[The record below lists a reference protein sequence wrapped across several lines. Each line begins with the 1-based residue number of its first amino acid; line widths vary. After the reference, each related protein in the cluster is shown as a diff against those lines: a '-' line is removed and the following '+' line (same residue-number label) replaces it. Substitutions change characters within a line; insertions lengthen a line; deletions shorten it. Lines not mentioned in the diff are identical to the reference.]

1 MTDAT
6 ILVLE
11 DDPDIRGILTQLLR
25 RQNYIVH
32 VAASVREFDG
42 VRAPLQPDLF
52 ILDVGLPDGDGFD
65 VLRRL
70 REEGDTPVIM
80 LTGADTEVDRVLG
93 LEFGADDYIGKPF
106 SHREMLARVRNILR
120 RSQMVQRVALA
131 EGQDERIVVFGP
143 FTLFLEQRRLAR
155 NGSEEVVLTSG
166 EFALLSALAKSLNRP
181 LTRDQILDA
190 TQNREWSPFD
200 RSIDVLIGR
209 LRRKLGDDP
218 RNPRHLKTVRGIG
231 YVLTS
236 SE

>member
-11 DDPDIRGILTQLLR
+11 DDADIRGILTHLLR
-25 RQNYIVH
+25 RQHYTVH
-32 VAASVREFDG
+32 IAASVREFES
-42 VRAPLQPDLF
+42 VKESLQPDLF

-70 REEGDTPVIM
+70 RAESDTPVIM
-80 LTGADTEVDRVLG
+80 LTGADSEVDRVLG

-120 RSQMVQRVALA
+120 RSQMVQRLPTD
-131 EGQDERIVVFGP
+131 GDDEERSVVFGD
-143 FTLFLEQRRLAR
+143 FALFLEQRRLTR
-155 NGSEEVVLTSG
+155 HGTEEIILTSG
-166 EFALLSALAKSLNRP
+166 EFSLLSALARSINRP
-181 LTRDQILDA
+181 LSRDQILDA

-209 LRRKLGDDP
+209 LRKKLGDDP
-218 RNPRHLKTVRGIG
+218 RSPRHLKTVRGVG

-236 SE
+236 GD